1 MIHQRCEIV
10 SRFNIHKFKTIRIA
24 YSSELENADLFI
36 TGFKGYGAVGYIAT
50 LHLADTAE
58 CKEAGYII
66 TKYMPEAVTPSSN
79 GVVGPF
85 TLYSCNN
92 NGKRIALLVN
102 HDIPVVQE
110 RSRFAEAIVDFLA
123 TIGVKEAVL
132 IGGFDSRFKQGDEK
146 LRWVATSAYTRSLEE
161 PRMDKGLYVVGPLA
175 LLLFHAEVRGY
186 PALAVLPYTEA
197 ARPDPRAAAAAI
209 EKINELYGLKFSID
223 ELLEQARKIEEMITM
238 MEQQQRDMLT
248 PPSSER
254 AYM

>member
-1 MIHQRCEIV
+1 M
-10 SRFNIHKFKTIRIA
+10 SRFTTYKFKTIRIT
-24 YSSELENADLFI
+24 YSEELTGADLFI

-58 CKEAGYII
+58 CREAGYVI
-66 TKYMPEAVTPSSN
+66 TKYMPEAVTPSSR

-85 TLYSCNN
+85 TLYSCKSA
-92 NGKRIALLVN
+92 GKRIVLLVN

-110 RSRFAEAIVDFLA
+110 RSRFTEAIVNFLQS
-123 TIGVKEAVL
+123 IDIKEAVL

-146 LRWVATSAYTRSLEE
+146 LRWVATSAYSRVLEE

-186 PALAVLPYTEA
+186 PTLAVLPYTEA
-197 ARPDPRAAAAAI
+197 TRPDPRAAAVAI
-209 EKINELYGLKFSID
+209 EKINEIYGLEFSVD
-223 ELLEQARKIEEMITM
+223 ELLEQAKKVEEMITM
-238 MEQQQRDMLT
+238 MEQQQREMLT
-248 PPSSER
+248 PPNSER